1 MEKLKLIKPTMEYEQ
16 QAYEYIQEFKK
27 YNSNISGSG
36 NLDKYLGRYN
46 EYLELLE
53 QCRTNPPKNW
63 VKAETF
69 MLIREA
75 DNKLIGMI
83 NIRLELNEILLKRG
97 GHIGYS
103 VRPTERKKGYN
114 SYQLYKALEYCK
126 EKGLEKVLITCNK
139 ENIAS
144 AKSIQKYEGVLEN
157 EVLDEKTN
165 ETVQRYWINL
175 NKVLKR
181 TKSRY

>member
-1 MEKLKLIKPTMEYEQ
+1 MEKLNLVKPTIEYEQ

-36 NLDKYLGRYN
+36 ALDEYEGRYN

-53 QCRTNPPKNW
+53 KCRTNPPKKW
-63 VKAETF
+63 VKSETF
-69 MLIREA
+69 MLIRES

-83 NIRLELNEILLKRG
+83 NIRLNLNEVLLERG

-103 VRPTERKKGYN
+103 VRPTERRKGYN

-126 EKGLEKVLITCNK
+126 ENGLEKVLITCNK

-144 AKSIQKYEGVLEN
+144 AKSIQKYGGILEN
-157 EVLDEKTN
+157 EVLEEETN
-165 ETVQRYWINL
+165 EVVQRYWINL
-175 NKVLKR
+175 NKVLKKK
-181 TKSRY
+181 KSGY